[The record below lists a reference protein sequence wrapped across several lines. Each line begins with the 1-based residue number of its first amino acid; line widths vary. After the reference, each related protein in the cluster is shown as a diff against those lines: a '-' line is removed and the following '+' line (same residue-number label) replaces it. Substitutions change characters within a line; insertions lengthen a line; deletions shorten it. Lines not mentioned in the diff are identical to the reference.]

1 MGAAEK
7 GGALTNRVC
16 GRSSRRFAL
25 FVSWLLAAGSG
36 LGAAAD
42 PVPLGEVTVTGSR
55 LAAPDAATGSHVLV
69 LAPELVARPATVS
82 VAQTLSRLPQFAP
95 VAGDTSNSPGNDG
108 QANLSLRGIGAA
120 QTLVLLDGRRLTPAD
135 GRGLVDVNLIPPALL
150 EGVEIVT
157 GGASAVYGS
166 DAVAGV
172 VNLRL
177 KSSFEGVEARGS
189 WGRTARGDGDEYT
202 ADLTAGTAFASGRGS
217 LVASA
222 GYARRDL
229 LNQGSRPWSRQPLR
243 YYPDEA
249 DGLGPGRAFLEYG
262 TGVTAD
268 GINVVFSDPA
278 VFDDVFAGYGL
289 APGSVPYYAG
299 IGINPDDTL
308 YTIGDQVH
316 PGTVVNYGQA
326 SARPGYNDR
335 IVTTNLAARTALRLP
350 LERKSLFAR
359 GSLEVVDGHEATLQL
374 LLADYVTSQVLG
386 PVRAGPLLVPTTNPY
401 IPADLGRLLASRD
414 NPQAPF
420 RLLKALQDL
429 PDLGARQDRQ
439 LAQVTAAA
447 DGPLAGS
454 WTYQAYVQ
462 WGRNLRDEK
471 RTGNALTGEIEAL
484 LNAPDGGQSVCGDFN
499 LLGTH
504 TIAPACAARI
514 TADATNE
521 MEVAQWVAEAVAR
534 GTLAS
539 VPAGDVLA
547 AVGVFYKQDEFSFR
561 GDPLAAG
568 QLPPVPGIVGP
579 RPVLA
584 GFPVAP
590 DRDGSESNVDLFTEL
605 RVPLWQSG
613 GVEKLTANAGYR
625 RADYDRAGAFD
636 AWKAELVFRPASA
649 WTLRGSY
656 QRAMRAPSIEE
667 LFYPALRGQ
676 LVVTPPDP
684 CDVESPQRR
693 GSDGDAVRALCIAQG
708 LPEELIDRFRY
719 PLARVEGVTGGN
731 PDLEAERSSSV
742 TAGMEFG
749 LWQGSGGNGGLTL
762 SVDWYRIELDNAI
775 GRWETNSAIQRCFD
789 PAYNPAYEAGNAY
802 CSYFERSEFDG
813 TIFAYEIDRNAGGIE
828 TTGLDLRLAWRGA
841 LGPGRAGLDA
851 YVGYLDDWSLREPH
865 GGTVQLAGTIGGR
878 TFGGALPRWKALFTA
893 DYSWRDL
900 RVSAT
905 LTHIDGMRDAE
916 YREFTVPSAS
926 YLDLSGALALRG
938 ALAREATLEFGVDNV
953 TDVEPLLFP
962 SYQQANTDPS
972 QYDVLGRRYWVAL
985 RYAF

>member
-1 MGAAEK
+1 
-7 GGALTNRVC
+7 VC
-16 GRSSRRFAL
+16 GRSDRRFAL
-25 FVSWLLAAGSG
+25 FVSWLLAAGAG
-36 LGAAAD
+36 LGHAGAD
-42 PVPLGEVTVTGSR
+42 PVSLEDVIVTGSR
-55 LAAPDAATGSHVLV
+55 LAATGAATGSHVLE

-82 VAQTLSRLPQFAP
+82 VAQTLARLPQFAP
-95 VAGDTSNSPGNDG
+95 AAGETSNSPGNDG

-120 QTLVLLDGRRLTPAD
+120 QTLLLLDGRRFTPAD

-150 EGVEIVT
+150 EGAEVVT

-177 KSSFEGVEARGS
+177 KRSFEGVEARGS
-189 WGRTARGDGDEYT
+189 WGRAARGDGDEYT
-202 ADLTAGTAFASGRGS
+202 VDLTAGTAFASGHGS
-217 LVASA
+217 LVASV
-222 GYARRDL
+222 GYAQRDL
-229 LNQGSRPWSRQPLR
+229 LYQSARRWSRQPLR
-243 YYPDEA
+243 YYPDEV
-249 DGLGPGRAFLEYG
+249 GGVGPGRAFLGYG
-262 TGVTAD
+262 AGITSD
-268 GINVVFSDPA
+268 GINVVFSDPV
-278 VFDDVFAGYGL
+278 VFDEVFAGYGL

-308 YTIGDQVH
+308 YTIGDNIH
-316 PGTVVNYGQA
+316 PGTVVNYWQA

-335 IVTTNLAARTALRLP
+335 VVTTNLAARTALRLP
-350 LERKSLFAR
+350 LERKSMFAR
-359 GSLEVVDGHEATLQL
+359 GSLEVADGHEATLQL
-374 LLADYVTSQVLG
+374 LLADYETSQVLG
-386 PVRAGPLLVPTTNPY
+386 PVRAGPLLSPTTNPY
-401 IPADLGRLLASRD
+401 IPVDLARLLASRTNAD
-414 NPQAPF
+414 APF
-420 RLLKALQDL
+420 RLLKTLQDL

-439 LAQVTAAA
+439 LAQVTAAV
-447 DGPLAGS
+447 DGPLAGT

-484 LNAPDGGQSVCGDFN
+484 LNAPDGGQSACGDFN
-499 LLGTH
+499 LFGTH
-504 TIAPACAARI
+504 TIAPACAERI

-521 MEVAQWVAEAVAR
+521 MELAQWVAEAVAR

-547 AVGVFYKQDEFSFR
+547 AVGVFYKRDEFSFR

-605 RVPLWQSG
+605 RVPLWRSDG
-613 GVEKLTANAGYR
+613 LERLAASAGYR

-636 AWKAELVFRPASA
+636 AWKAELAFLPSA
-649 WTLRGSY
+649 AWKLRGSY
-656 QRAMRAPSIEE
+656 QRALRAPSIEE
-667 LFYPALRGQ
+667 LFFPQLRGQ

-684 CDVESPQRR
+684 CDVESPQRQ
-693 GSDGDAVRALCIAQG
+693 GPDGDAVRALCLAQG
-708 LPEELIDRFRY
+708 LPEALVDRFRY

-749 LWQGSGGNGGLTL
+749 LGQGSVDNGGLTVSL
-762 SVDWYRIELDNAI
+762 DWYRVELDDAI
-775 GRWETNSAIQRCFD
+775 GRWETNSAIRRCFD

-802 CSYFERSEFDG
+802 CSYFDRSEFDG
-813 TIFAYEIDRNAGGIE
+813 TVFSYEIDRNAGGIE
-828 TTGLDLRLAWRGA
+828 TTGVDLRLAWRGRF
-841 LGPGRAGLDA
+841 GPGQASLDA
-851 YVGYLDDWSLREPH
+851 YLGYLDDWLLREPH

-878 TFGGALPRWKALFTA
+878 TFGGALPRWKALLTA
-893 DYSWRDL
+893 DYGWREW
-900 RVSAT
+900 RVSGT
-905 LTHIDGMRDAE
+905 LTHLDGMRDAE
-916 YREFTVPSAS
+916 YRAFTVPSAS
-926 YLDLSGALALRG
+926 YLDLAAAWALRG
-938 ALAREATLEFGVDNV
+938 ARVEGATLEFGMDNV
-953 TDVEPLLFP
+953 TDVEPPLFP

-985 RYAF
+985 RWSF

>member
-1 MGAAEK
+1 
-7 GGALTNRVC
+7 LTDRVC
-16 GRSSRRFAL
+16 GRFDRRFAL
-25 FVSWLLAAGSG
+25 FVVWLLAASQG
-36 LGAAAD
+36 LGDAFAD
-42 PVPLGEVTVTGSR
+42 PVSLEDVTVTGSR
-55 LAAPDAATGSHVLV
+55 LAVTDAATGSHVIV
-69 LAPELVARPATVS
+69 LAPELVARPITIS
-82 VAQTLSRLPQFAP
+82 VEQTLSRLPQFAP
-95 VAGDTSNSPGNDG
+95 AAGDTSNSPGNDG

-135 GRGLVDVNLIPPALL
+135 GRGVVDVNLIPPALL
-150 EGVEIVT
+150 EGAEIVT
-157 GGASAVYGS
+157 GGATAVYGS

-189 WGRTARGDGDEYT
+189 WGRAARGDGDEYT
-202 ADLTAGTAFASGRGS
+202 ADLTAGTAFAAGRGS

-229 LNQGSRPWSRQPLR
+229 LTQGSRPWSSQPLR
-243 YYPDEA
+243 YYPDEN
-249 DGLGPGRAFLEYG
+249 GGVGPGRAFLEYG
-262 TGVTAD
+262 TGITAD
-268 GINVVFSDPA
+268 GVNVVFSDKD
-278 VFDDVFAGYGL
+278 VFDEVFAGYGL
-289 APGSVPYYAG
+289 APGSFPYYEG
-299 IGINPDDTL
+299 IGVNPDGTL

-316 PGTVVNYGQA
+316 PGTVVNYWQA

-335 IVTTNLAARTALRLP
+335 MVTTSLAARTALRLP

-359 GSLEVVDGHEATLQL
+359 GSLAVAEGHVVMLQG
-374 LLADYVTSQVLG
+374 LLASYETSQVLG
-386 PVRAGPLLVPTTNPY
+386 PTNSGTLLAPTTNPY
-401 IPADLGRLLASRD
+401 IPADLGRLLASRG

-420 RLLKALQDL
+420 RLLKTLEDL
-429 PDLGARQDRQ
+429 PDRRAIQDRQ

-454 WTYQAYVQ
+454 WTYQAHVQ

-484 LNAPDGGQSVCGDFN
+484 LNEPDGGQSACGDFN
-499 LLGTH
+499 LFGTH
-504 TIAPACAARI
+504 AIAPACAGRI

-534 GTLAS
+534 GALAS

-547 AVGVFYKQDEFSFR
+547 AFGVFYKRDEFSFR

-568 QLPPVPGIVGP
+568 QLPPVPGLVGP

-590 DRDGSESNVDLFTEL
+590 DRDGSESNIDLFTEL

-656 QRAMRAPSIEE
+656 QRALRAPSIEE
-667 LFYPALRGQ
+667 LFFPQLRGQ
-676 LVVTPPDP
+676 LVVTPREP
-684 CDVESPQRR
+684 CDVGSPQRQ
-693 GSDGDAVRALCIAQG
+693 GPDGEAVRSLCLAQG
-708 LPEELIDRFRY
+708 LPEALIDDFEY

-731 PDLEAERSSSV
+731 PDLSAERSSSV
-742 TAGMEFG
+742 TAGVEFEPQG
-749 LWQGSGGNGGLTL
+749 LPEAFGELVVSL
-762 SVDWYRIELDNAI
+762 DAYRIELDNAI
-775 GRWETNSAIQRCFD
+775 GRWATNSAIRRCFD
-789 PAYNPAYEAGNAY
+789 PAYNPGYEAGNAY
-802 CSYFERSEFDG
+802 CSYFERSAFDG
-813 TIFAYEIDRNAGGIE
+813 TIFSYEIDRNAGGID
-828 TTGLDLRLAWRGA
+828 TSGVDLHLAWRA
-841 LGPGRAGLDA
+841 TVGPGRAGLDA
-851 YVGYLDDWSLREPH
+851 YLGYLDDWSLREPH

-878 TFGGALPRWKALFTA
+878 TFGGSLPRWKALLTA
-893 DYSWRDL
+893 DYAWRDWRL
-900 RVSAT
+900 SAT
-905 LTHIDGMRDAE
+905 FIHIDSMRDAE
-916 YREFTVPSAS
+916 YRGFTVPSVS
-926 YLDLSGALALRG
+926 YLDLGAALALRG
-938 ALAREATLEFGVDNV
+938 SLMQDATLEFGVDNV
-953 TDVEPLLFP
+953 TDADPPLFP

-972 QYDVLGRRYWVAL
+972 RYDVLGRRYWVAL
-985 RYAF
+985 RWSL